1 MLVKSIY
8 HARRK
13 MQNQIVNASINVQ
26 IKFQK
31 KISKPSFRITG
42 SQRDFIKRH
51 VTKKRKI
58 PKNNTTEFQEK
69 NICQYRLSNE
79 TVQVCRTFILK
90 RWALMKKQYRSH

>member
-31 KISKPSFRITG
+31 KISKLSFRITG
-42 SQRDFIKRH
+42 RTFT
-51 VTKKRKI
+51 VV
-58 PKNNTTEFQEK
+58 
-69 NICQYRLSNE
+69 NE
-79 TVQVCRTFILK
+79 TLLN
-90 RWALMKKQYRSH
+90 AM